1 MTTLAIGPDRW
12 TFGGVDLST
21 YAVLVSQ
28 VTGADEFP
36 ELRGEDA
43 PFTGLPG
50 RRPMGKVADSKR
62 IALALFVN
70 SLNESGTVTEST
82 NRKQARKN
90 LETLYALFGKR
101 SQQALVRYL
110 PDATNRTAQA
120 EVVAVTD
127 FVDETSG
134 EAFGLVVDFELAD
147 PYMYGANVVVT
158 GSTPTASTDLTLV
171 HPGTVRGGKLLLDYT
186 GPVSNPRITNVG
198 NGQYV
203 EALVTVASAKHLLV
217 DCSAFTALND
227 GANAIGSIRHSGA
240 VRFLEIDPGS
250 QILRVTSTTP
260 GGSLTVTFSP
270 GYL

>member
-12 TFGGVDLST
+12 TFGGTDLST

-36 ELRGEDA
+36 QLRGEDA

-50 RRPMGKVADSKR
+50 SRPMGKVADSKP
-62 IALALFVN
+62 ITLALWVN

-110 PDATNRTAQA
+110 PDGTSRTAQA
-120 EVVAVTD
+120 RSRVSAFT
-127 FVDETSG
+127 DETSG
-134 EAFGLVVDFELAD
+134 EAFGLVVDFDLAD
-147 PYMYGANVVVT
+147 PYMYGSDVVVT
-158 GSTPTASTDLTLV
+158 GATTASPTDLTLV
-171 HPGTVRGGKLLLDYT
+171 HPGTIWGWKLVLDFT
-186 GPVSNPRITNVG
+186 GPISNPRITNVG

-203 EALVTVASAKHLLV
+203 EALVAVASTKHFLI
-217 DCSAFTALND
+217 DCAAFTALND

-240 VRFLEIDPGS
+240 VPFLEVDPGS

-260 GGSLTVTFSP
+260 GGSLTATFSP
-270 GYL
+270 PYL